1 MNKKIVF
8 HEIYCL
14 ETRLKL
20 NDLSGNIFEILQC
33 LKKIYDILQTIP
45 TSCVFI
51 ELIFVIEKNTKN
63 IHFKN
68 KYKSKE

>member
-20 NDLSGNIFEILQC
+20 NDLSGNIFEILQF
-33 LKKIYDILQTIP
+33 LKKIYDILHTIP

>member
-33 LKKIYDILQTIP
+33 LKKIYDILHTIP